1 MAIQFDVEEY
11 QRIAPSAI
19 SDLDDV
25 AVILKALC
33 DEVWSFGNSTGMPNV
48 ITTTDNYITVIEETL
63 AMFASLKEASEE
75 LDRQIKAVASAT
87 GC

>member
-33 DEVWSFGNSTGMPNV
+33 DEV
-48 ITTTDNYITVIEETL
+48 
-63 AMFASLKEASEE
+63 
-75 LDRQIKAVASAT
+75 
-87 GC
+87 